1 MSFASLV
8 VHIPHVRG
16 FSFVEE
22 LRKLCISLEAE
33 PGPCSKAILLFLG
46 CSSLDLS
53 LYPLTS
59 LIINCLN
66 LPFGTQGRCWMRS
79 LLPANKGQR
88 ALKSFCAHEPRR
100 VLLGFKTKPHFTP
113 RPALGGGWWLHA
125 EHRIPGR
132 LSYYLTIHQSEESH
146 TPCSSHPKFSL

>member
-46 CSSLDLS
+46 CSSLVSASPPFPDQQLFES
-53 LYPLTS
+53 AFWDTGKV
-59 LIINCLN
+59 LN
-66 LPFGTQGRCWMRS
+66 VESTPC
-79 LLPANKGQR
+79 NKEQR
-88 ALKSFCAHEPRR
+88 ALKSFCAHEPHR
-100 VLLGFKTKPHFTP
+100 VLLGFKTKPPFTP
-113 RPALGGGWWLHA
+113 RSALGGGW
-125 EHRIPGR
+125 
-132 LSYYLTIHQSEESH
+132 
-146 TPCSSHPKFSL
+146 